1 MSYTDSSN
9 GVTPASLE
17 VDYMGLHIGLSV
29 DAQAVL
35 AKSGFVQAE
44 QLKTHVE
51 NQDNPH
57 QVTAEQVGLGNVENY
72 GFASDSEAVAGTLTS
87 KYMHPKTLRKRLKVK
102 L

>member
-1 MSYTDSSN
+1 M
-9 GVTPASLE
+9 
-17 VDYMGLHIGLSV
+17 
-29 DAQAVL
+29 
-35 AKSGFVQAE
+35 
-44 QLKTHVE
+44 E